1 MFFCPLC
8 RLLILKKCDPQIKE
22 NKISENIRPA
32 EHEDDVHELP
42 VGGPQEPGGEEG
54 EAVVSLELDT
64 AALAAEHRSVH
75 LIHAKTLNLS
85 L

>member
-1 MFFCPLC
+1 M
-8 RLLILKKCDPQIKE
+8 
-22 NKISENIRPA
+22 
-32 EHEDDVHELP
+32 HELP

-54 EAVVSLELDT
+54 DAVVSLELDT

-75 LIHAKTLNLS
+75 LIHAKTLDLS